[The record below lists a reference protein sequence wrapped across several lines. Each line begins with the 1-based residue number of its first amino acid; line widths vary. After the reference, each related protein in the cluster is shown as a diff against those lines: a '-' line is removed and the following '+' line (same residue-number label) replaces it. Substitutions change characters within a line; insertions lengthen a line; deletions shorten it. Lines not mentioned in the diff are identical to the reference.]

1 MYIQVRLLK
10 GFAQP
15 LLYEVPADMQRQD
28 LVGLIVRVPIQKR
41 VEQALVLN
49 SFTYKPKS
57 EFEIRTIESIETMP
71 NDPHYVP
78 FIKQLAHYYQTEPTY
93 YLKRI
98 HLFIAQKPMADA
110 PQQEESAHE
119 EHGYRTAVTLTEE
132 QQTVADFVSSKMDE
146 GVYAPTVLH
155 GVTGSGKT
163 EVYKKIIEHA
173 YASGKTTLLMLP
185 EVTLALQFER
195 ILKEQLPAHITLL
208 SFHSGS
214 SPKSKKLIRQHLLAE
229 QPIVI
234 IGVHVPILL
243 PLPNIGAIIVDEEH
257 ESGYQEKSH
266 PKTNTKEAAIMRA
279 KLHNI
284 PIVLGSATPSV
295 STLYNVKQ
303 RGWHFFQL
311 KKRFAGHFPT
321 VKVVTLTDKRQRRNF
336 WISQQLQDAIKDRL
350 AKKEQ
355 TILFLN
361 RRGHSFFVQC
371 KCCSY
376 IFDCKNCSV
385 SLTLHEDESLRCN
398 YCGYSRHCP
407 PACPTCGAGE
417 KELLKKGV
425 GTQKLVG
432 IIQTL
437 FPQARIARADMDT
450 TTKKNEWKK
459 TMADFSAGNIDIL
472 IGTQTITKGYHFPKV
487 TLVGIIWAD
496 LNLHFP
502 RYNATETTLQQL
514 IQVAGRAGRQTNES
528 LVILQTMADHEVF
541 NYINEIDYLRFYQDE
556 IEKRDEVHYPPC
568 IRLIELEIRAANERT
583 LEADALAIAER
594 LHAINQQNN
603 LDVIIMGPAKPP
615 VHKIKNSFSRVIY
628 LKASTMQH
636 AYALFNAL
644 DRKRYKSSIYLTPNP
659 L

>member
-15 LLYEVPADMQRQD
+15 LLYKVPAEMQQKD
-28 LVGLIVRVPIQKR
+28 LTGSIVRVPIQKR
-41 VEQALVLN
+41 VEQALVLHT
-49 SFTYKPKS
+49 FTYRPQS
-57 EFEIRTIESIETMP
+57 EFEIRSVESIEKLP
-71 NDPHYVP
+71 EDPHYMP
-78 FIKQLAHYYQTEPTY
+78 FIRQLAQYYQTESTY

-98 HLFIAQKPMADA
+98 HLFIAQKPMSDT
-110 PQQEESAHE
+110 PQLEDTSEL
-119 EHGYRTAVTLTEE
+119 RCPKAVSLTDE
-132 QQTVADFVSSKMDE
+132 QQTVADFVCQKIDD

-173 YASGKTTLLMLP
+173 YKQSKTTLLMLP

-195 ILKEQLPAHITLL
+195 ILKEQLSPEITLL

-214 SPKSKKLIRQHLLAE
+214 STKSKKKIHQCLLDKL
-229 QPIVI
+229 PIVI

-243 PLPNIGAIIVDEEH
+243 PLPNLGVIIVDEEH
-257 ESGYQEKSH
+257 ETGYQEKNH
-266 PKTNTKEAAIMRA
+266 PKTNSKEAAIMRA

-311 KKRFAGHFPT
+311 KKRFAGQFPT
-321 VKVVTLTDKRQRRNF
+321 VHVVPLTDKRQRRNF

-350 AKKEQ
+350 TKKEQ
-355 TILFLN
+355 IILFLN

-376 IFDCKNCSV
+376 IFSCNNCSV
-385 SLTLHEDESLRCN
+385 SLTLHEDNNLRCH
-398 YCGYSRHCP
+398 YCGHMRPCP
-407 PACPTCGAGE
+407 PACPSCQADE
-417 KELLKKGV
+417 KELIKKGV

-432 IIQTL
+432 IVQTL
-437 FPQARIARADMDT
+437 FPHARIARADMDT

-514 IQVAGRAGRQTNES
+514 IQVAGRAGRQTDES
-528 LVILQTMADHEVF
+528 LVILQTMSDHAVF
-541 NYINEIDYLRFYQDE
+541 DYINEIDYLRFYQDE
-556 IEKRDEVHYPPC
+556 IEKRNEVLYPPC
-568 IRLIELEIRAANERT
+568 MRLIELEIRGGSEHIVD
-583 LEADALAIAER
+583 ADAQAIVEK
-594 LHAINQQNN
+594 LLELNDQHAFG
-603 LDVIIMGPAKPP
+603 VIIMGPAKPP
-615 VHKIKNSFSRVIY
+615 VHKINNSFSRIIY
-628 LKASTMQH
+628 LKAPTLQH
-636 AYALFNAL
+636 AYTLFGLLN
-644 DRKRYKSSIYLTPNP
+644 RKRYKGNIYFTPNP